1 MSWQASRKWV
11 LVFLDQSRAPS
22 PEAIT
27 GEIILLAQESV
38 ISTSADANPSWAL
51 PPPFI
56 ALRIS
61 TRRAFSRRDASLNV
75 MSSQCTTIVPH
86 RRTQAVRNT
95 MDWDDRVNL
104 DNNVSFLSWIR
115 KYDDARE
122 KRLTDWVSTF
132 HQDGLPCKLTTH
144 KRNDS
149 RGAYNMSCK
158 VEFENGE
165 KWIVRFP
172 MVGKVINADEK
183 TEIEVATMNLIR
195 QQTTIP
201 TPEVRAWGLA
211 ADNTLGIGP
220 FIMMDFIQG
229 TSVDDIL
236 QTPDARIMR
245 QDISQRTIEVIFR
258 QIIHFSLQ
266 LQKLDFPHIGS
277 LTSKSTVGPG
287 DFTATIHSRPVTK
300 KSHDFV
306 LESGVN
312 VLAPQDK
319 IFASA
324 TEYFHH
330 IIGRD
335 LQHLQDQ
342 PNSVDDERDARDK
355 YIYFNVMK
363 ALIPRHVLSSHDM
376 GPFKLICDDF
386 QPTNMI
392 VNNEQD
398 LEVVVVVDW
407 EWSYTAPAQ
416 LASSTP
422 TWLVI
427 ESPNAWA
434 SVDERLGRFQKHLEL
449 YTRILEEEELKIL
462 GGGVTEDQKPSTM
475 LRACQKDGR
484 QWFHFIMLRG
494 FNGPTC
500 VPFVKLREETE
511 DWDELVAAI
520 PEEDINSF
528 VQKKMADLQK
538 YEEQLVEMKERYM
551 TALNGNSQDLDEFL
565 YKNRETLR
573 LDDWRYQWQS
583 WTCFDELSQHSMA
596 L

>member
-1 MSWQASRKWV
+1 
-11 LVFLDQSRAPS
+11 
-22 PEAIT
+22 
-27 GEIILLAQESV
+27 
-38 ISTSADANPSWAL
+38 
-51 PPPFI
+51 
-56 ALRIS
+56 
-61 TRRAFSRRDASLNV
+61 
-75 MSSQCTTIVPH
+75 
-86 RRTQAVRNT
+86 

-132 HQDGLPCKLTTH
+132 RRDGLPCKLTTH

-158 VEFENGE
+158 VQFENGD

-183 TEIEVATMNLIR
+183 TEIEVATMKLIR

-201 TPEVRAWGLA
+201 IPEIRAWGLA

-220 FIMMDFIQG
+220 FIMMDFIEG

-245 QDISQRTIEVIFR
+245 QDISERAIEVLFR
-258 QIIHFSLQ
+258 QTIDFSLQ

-277 LTSKSTVGPG
+277 LTSKSTAGRG
-287 DFTATIHSRPVTK
+287 GFTATIHSRPVTK

-312 VLAPQDK
+312 VLGPQDE
-319 IFASA
+319 IFAST

-330 IIGRD
+330 IVDRD
-335 LQHLQDQ
+335 LQHLHDQ
-342 PNSVDDERDARDK
+342 PNSVDDERDAREK
-355 YIYFNVMK
+355 YIYFNIMK
-363 ALIPRHVLSSHDM
+363 ALIPRHVLSSHGM
-376 GPFKLICDDF
+376 GPFKLVCDDF

-392 VNNEQD
+392 VNNEED
-398 LEVVVVVDW
+398 LKVVAVIDW

-416 LASSTP
+416 LVNSTP
-422 TWLVI
+422 RSI
-427 ESPNAWA
+427 PRPGQFHAQSPNAWA
-434 SVDERLGRFQKHLEL
+434 SVDERLARFQQHLEL

-462 GGGVTEDQKPSTM
+462 GYGITEDQKPSTM

-484 QWFHFIMLRG
+484 QWLHFIILRG

-500 VPFVKLREETE
+500 VPFVKLREETK
-511 DWDELVAAI
+511 DWDELAAAI
-520 PEEDINSF
+520 PEEDISSF
-528 VQKKMADLQK
+528 VKKKMADLQK
-538 YEEQLVEMKERYM
+538 YEEQLVEMKERYR
-551 TALNGNSQDLDEFL
+551 TALNGNSKDLDEFL
-565 YKNRETLR
+565 CQNAETLS
-573 LDDWRYQWQS
+573 LDCWRYQWQS
-583 WTCFDELSQHSMA
+583 WTCFNRPSLLGE
-596 L
+596 